1 MHALGFDVPAL
12 EVSLPADERISNTA
26 NDVLNKYTVHSILNE
41 IRWGL
46 KPGEAFPEEAY
57 LQIDEERWHDPHL
70 AGNLKPASLARIR
83 ERRAIVSKL
92 YGELKRCRIVVITLG
107 VIETWYDTLTDLY
120 LNEAPPVSS
129 VRRYPGRFRMDV
141 LSTTDTAARLDDI
154 HDLLAAHGHPDF
166 RMLIT
171 VSPVPLKSTF
181 TTKDV
186 IQANTYSK
194 STLRA
199 AVESFVNAHERVDYF
214 PSYEIVT
221 HTLRD
226 AAYIEDNRHVAVEVV
241 STVVDRMV
249 GAYCHSTRADDDEV
263 MTPSQARTIRS
274 EIRNLHRK
282 EENDKVAKLLGKLR
296 ESDRYALAGYSE
308 YEFRFEYGR
317 ALARVGSYV
326 AADLQLSR
334 AASLAPSSAVAAFQ
348 VGITRFKLHRTED
361 ALTWLKR
368 ANELDPELPGIVI
381 YLGRVLIEAGREA
394 EAERILSELVIKH
407 PANSGAQL
415 ILQQARSAAFAEH
428 GDTLGASASGDTV
441 VDRLL
446 HKGKVWLSS
455 KKEVE

>member
-1 MHALGFDVPAL
+1 MTAEEALANHRSNRLASWPDGRRSSARLEGVASVGFSPSFQIEPGEAIFTVGSCFARNIEGRLHALGFDVPAL

-26 NDVLNKYTVHSILNE
+26 NDVLNKYTAHSILNE

-70 AGNLKPASLARIR
+70 AGNLKPAPLARIR

-129 VRRYPGRFRMDV
+129 VRRYPGRFRMNV
-141 LSTTDTAARLDDI
+141 LSTTDTMARLEEI
-154 HDLLAAHGHPDF
+154 YDLLAAHGHPDF

-282 EENDKVAKLLGKLR
+282 EENDK
-296 ESDRYALAGYSE
+296 DRQIARQSCENRTGTLLAGYSE

-334 AASLAPSSAVAAFQ
+334 AASCSAVVGRSGFSSRDHPLQAAS
-348 VGITRFKLHRTED
+348 HR
-361 ALTWLKR
+361 
-368 ANELDPELPGIVI
+368 GCSS
-381 YLGRVLIEAGREA
+381 LG
-394 EAERILSELVIKH
+394 
-407 PANSGAQL
+407 
-415 ILQQARSAAFAEH
+415 
-428 GDTLGASASGDTV
+428 
-441 VDRLL
+441 
-446 HKGKVWLSS
+446 
-455 KKEVE
+455 